1 MRDDRQRLLDVLE
14 AIERIERHTAQ
25 GREALDGDELIQTW
39 VVHHLQIIG
48 EAVSRLTT
56 ELRAAH
62 PEVPWAQLVGMRNIL
77 VHHYFG
83 IDVELV
89 WQTVERDLPSL
100 RQAVTSLIG
109 TAHGGSET

>member
-14 AIERIERHTAQ
+14 AIERIERYTAQ
-25 GREALDGDELIQTW
+25 GREALERDELVQTW

-48 EAVSRLTT
+48 EAAGKLTP

-62 PEVPWAQLVGMRNIL
+62 PEVPWAQIVGTRNVL

-89 WQTVERDLPSL
+89 WSTVERDLPAL
-100 RQAVTSLIG
+100 KQAVTRVLAG
-109 TAHGGSET
+109 LPPGVAE